1 MTKSG
6 ASIIVNRINKYKLVS
21 LSRENISESDGRL
34 LNIKII
40 IKWVLTFY
48 LCKLD
53 AKYNWNCRWRNLRN
67 FGVEYMTNTFFYF
80 RRKLL

>member
-53 AKYNWNCRWRNLRN
+53 AKYN
-67 FGVEYMTNTFFYF
+67 
-80 RRKLL
+80 